1 MSVGS
6 APTPTS
12 TGGAVPPREP
22 PAAVAPLLRELRRFL
37 DERVLPLER
46 QVLSQP
52 FAASLPL
59 LQPLRDE
66 AKRRGLW
73 APQMPTAYGGQ
84 GLSMLEHGYVSE
96 VLGAIPFAHWVLNCQ
111 APDAGNMEILLH
123 FGSDAQRERY
133 LRPLVDG
140 AVRSCFSMTEPDRP
154 GSNPTWL
161 ETRAVQHGDHWVI
174 DGTKWFTSS
183 AEGAAFAVVMA
194 VTDEDAPPHR
204 RASMFL
210 VPMDA
215 PGVRLV
221 RNISVMGHTGSD
233 WASHAELA
241 YQGVRVPADALLGEQ
256 GAGFAI
262 AQERLGPGR
271 IHHCMR
277 WLGVCARAY
286 DLLVERAATR
296 PVAPFVPLGAMQMM
310 QEQIALSR
318 IEIHAA
324 RLMVLDAAHRI
335 DAVGAKAARD
345 EIAMIKV
352 FVARTMQSVLDRAVQ
367 AHGALGVTDDLPL
380 AAFFRHERA
389 ARIYDGPDE
398 VHLAALARRALKE
411 RGVKVP

>member
-1 MSVGS
+1 MSGAGS
-6 APTPTS
+6 QL
-12 TGGAVPPREP
+12 RDP
-22 PAAVAPLLRELRRFL
+22 PASVVPLLDELRRFM
-37 DERVLPLER
+37 DERVKPLER
-46 QVLSQP
+46 AVLSQP
-52 FAASLPL
+52 FVESLPL
-59 LQPLRDE
+59 LRPLREE

-73 APQMPTAYGGQ
+73 APQMPKAWGGQ
-84 GLSMLEHGYVSE
+84 GLSMLEHGFVSE
-96 VLGAIPFAHWVLNCQ
+96 VLGAVPFAHWVLNCQ

-123 FGSDAQRERY
+123 FGTPAQQERF
-133 LRPLVDG
+133 LRPLVEG

-161 ETRAVQHGDHWVI
+161 ETRARRDGSGWVI

-183 AEGAAFAVVMA
+183 ADGAAFAVVMA

-204 RASMFL
+204 RASMLL
-210 VPMDA
+210 VPMDT

-221 RNISVMGHTGSD
+221 RNISVMGHAGSD
-233 WASHAELA
+233 WPSHAELA
-241 YQGVRVPADALLGEQ
+241 YEGVRVPADAVLGEV

-286 DLLVERAATR
+286 ELHVERAATR
-296 PVAPFVPLGAMQMM
+296 PFAPFVPLGALQMV

-335 DAVGAKAARD
+335 DAVGQKEARD

-352 FVARTMQSVLDRAVQ
+352 FVARTMQAVLDRAVQ

-398 VHLAALARRALKE
+398 VHLAALARRALKAH
-411 RGVKVP
+411 GVKVP